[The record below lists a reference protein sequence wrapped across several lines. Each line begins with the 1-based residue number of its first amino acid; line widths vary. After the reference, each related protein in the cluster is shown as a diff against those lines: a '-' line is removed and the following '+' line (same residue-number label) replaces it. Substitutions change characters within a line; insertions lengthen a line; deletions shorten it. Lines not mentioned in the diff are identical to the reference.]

1 MARREVQTGQRFQQ
15 VDSPSVWEVVD
26 IVKDAEGIAH
36 ARMVR
41 VGDPNTRK
49 TISVMA
55 LRDNRLYRL
64 LQS

>member
-15 VDSPSVWEVVD
+15 VDSSSVWEVVD

-64 LQS
+64 IQS